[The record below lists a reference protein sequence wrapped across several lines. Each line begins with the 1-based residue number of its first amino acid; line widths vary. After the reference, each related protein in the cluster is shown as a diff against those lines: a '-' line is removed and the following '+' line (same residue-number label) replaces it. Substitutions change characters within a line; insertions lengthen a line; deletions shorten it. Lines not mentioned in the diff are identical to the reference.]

1 MVFCYLTFNVRSN
14 VEFQKNIYSLAFCIN
29 LNICSFYM
37 LHTIFQHLSCR
48 CAIFAHNIFLFSASS
63 MENKSVTIEKE
74 TLTRTY
80 FKRKEKKLPNMNE
93 KIRSKIF
100 LFFNKINYGYLSHCF
115 LRIFFLQNKVKVVLK
130 LEISTWNRLIVE
142 NPLILQKRKKSV
154 KKTWNKFADKL
165 CRSIGINEVIFY
177 FFFLTHFSMHAAA
190 YELKYLTCYIFET
203 KKTTTTNNE

>member
-1 MVFCYLTFNVRSN
+1 MQLN
-14 VEFQKNIYSLAFCIN
+14 VEAVHRTNLIFITNLLFIEQFVPCELIFLFNIQCSIECQIPKNIYSLPFCIN

-100 LFFNKINYGYLSHCF
+100 LSFKNKINYGYLSHCF
-115 LRIFFLQNKVKVVLK
+115 HRIFFLQNKVKVVLK
-130 LEISTWNRLIVE
+130 LEIST
-142 NPLILQKRKKSV
+142 
-154 KKTWNKFADKL
+154 
-165 CRSIGINEVIFY
+165 
-177 FFFLTHFSMHAAA
+177 
-190 YELKYLTCYIFET
+190 
-203 KKTTTTNNE
+203 